1 MCTVKESSVEDDPLK
16 NTINT
21 IREREKI
28 TISPD
33 KDPLRIVWKKC
44 SEFKMFDYYTLV
56 TNIKKRDAKYSK
68 SKYWLGKASTV
79 TISFSPNPVDTS
91 EREHKRQAQRDAS
104 GKPAKYLGELYT
116 EFQFFFNSNII
127 PLQAA
132 IAPHSGVV
140 NEAQDLIQFLSLFW
154 NIKEF
159 SPYAPLITMN
169 ALISGVPSGVRASLE
184 NFMDDIGSKINDLKS
199 SNGTTYALIKGDKDN
214 ICDGLN
220 TLVDHWKKSPK
231 ITAYSTYRGEA
242 SHSRDKHVERNF
254 WRMIFFLKMQY
265 ELSKIKLASPETI
278 PDIDLNKIYE
288 SFLLIWPYSPQL
300 FIDVEDTDDLNMSDE
315 TWNKILGEFF
325 KPIPVLQSKS
335 QIYSAL
341 DKVSEIYPAE
351 EKRYFANYLAFTE
364 RCILNLSDSED
375 AENGDCLVHG
385 TPYFAAYYYLD
396 DSWVHR
402 MIHQEDGE
410 KYKEVLFILLTSYA
424 RVPYSKMYFGH
435 EVRTD
440 SGSLELEREN
450 EYIIF
455 LPSGKSCGPS
465 PLLEDKQRKLLGF
478 LDSVEGKRIRAQLD
492 HYLDY
497 EYYSLLCGASSLDV
511 PKLRI
516 WNEICRS
523 VLKEIGHET

>member
-33 KDPLRIVWKKC
+33 KDPLRIAWKKC

-199 SNGTTYALIKGDKDN
+199 SNGTTYALTVSSS
-214 ICDGLN
+214 C
-220 TLVDHWKKSPK
+220 S
-231 ITAYSTYRGEA
+231 S
-242 SHSRDKHVERNF
+242 
-254 WRMIFFLKMQY
+254 
-265 ELSKIKLASPETI
+265 SK
-278 PDIDLNKIYE
+278 
-288 SFLLIWPYSPQL
+288 
-300 FIDVEDTDDLNMSDE
+300 
-315 TWNKILGEFF
+315 
-325 KPIPVLQSKS
+325 
-335 QIYSAL
+335 
-341 DKVSEIYPAE
+341 
-351 EKRYFANYLAFTE
+351 
-364 RCILNLSDSED
+364 
-375 AENGDCLVHG
+375 
-385 TPYFAAYYYLD
+385 
-396 DSWVHR
+396 
-402 MIHQEDGE
+402 
-410 KYKEVLFILLTSYA
+410 
-424 RVPYSKMYFGH
+424 
-435 EVRTD
+435 
-440 SGSLELEREN
+440 
-450 EYIIF
+450 
-455 LPSGKSCGPS
+455 
-465 PLLEDKQRKLLGF
+465 
-478 LDSVEGKRIRAQLD
+478 
-492 HYLDY
+492 
-497 EYYSLLCGASSLDV
+497 
-511 PKLRI
+511 
-516 WNEICRS
+516 
-523 VLKEIGHET
+523 